1 MRTKENLKQAI
12 CEAIDKR
19 RGQIEKIGDQI
30 MVNPELGFKEFKTAK
45 LVAETMKSF
54 DIPHET
60 GLAITGVKGTISG
73 KNPGPTVALMGELD
87 SLLVS
92 DHPNADPETGAA
104 HACGHNAQ
112 IAGLMGAMMGVVDTG
127 AIDDLC
133 GNVVVFAVPAEEYV
147 EIEYRLGLMR
157 EGKLSFLGGKPE
169 LIQKGHFD
177 DVDLAA
183 IIHTHRSPELKKAA
197 VIKSC
202 NGCIV
207 KLIRYIGLAAH
218 AGSSPH
224 KGINALNAA
233 YLALAA
239 IHAQR
244 ETFQDEDAIRV
255 HPIITRGGDLVNVVP
270 ADVRLE
276 TFVRGKT
283 NDAIMDANIKVDR
296 ALRAGA
302 LAIGARVEINTLP
315 GYMPLQDDSEMQKL
329 FMQNAQMLFGVEECT
344 EAGHRTG
351 STDMGDISHIM
362 PSVHPS
368 MSGATGIS
376 HGNDFIISD
385 KEMAYLA
392 PAKALALMA
401 VDLLYGNAEKA
412 KEIQAQHKPI
422 MSKDEYLSYQNQ
434 IFQKE
439 IFDGETGTS
448 KKSNV

>member
-1 MRTKENLKQAI
+1 MRTKEELKQLI
-12 CEAIDKR
+12 CEAVDR
-19 RGQIEKIGDQI
+19 RREEIEKIGDQI
-30 MVNPELGFKEFKTAK
+30 MENPELGFKEYKTAK
-45 LVAETMKSF
+45 LVSDTLKAF

-60 GLAITGVKGTISG
+60 GLAITGVKGVING
-73 KNPGPTVALMGELD
+73 QNPGPTVALMGELD

-92 DHPNADPETGAA
+92 DHPHADSHTGAA

-112 IAGLMGAMMGVVDTG
+112 IAGLMGAMMGLVDTG

-133 GNVVVFAVPAEEYV
+133 GNIVIFAVPAEEYV
-147 EIEYRLGLMR
+147 EVEYRLGLMR
-157 EGKLSFLGGKPE
+157 EGKLRFLGGKPE

-177 DVDLAA
+177 DINLAA
-183 IIHTHRSPELKKAA
+183 MIHTHGSPELKKAA
-197 VIKSC
+197 VVQSC

-207 KLIRYIGLAAH
+207 KLIRYTGLAAH

-233 YLALAA
+233 HIALAA

-244 ETFQDEDAIRV
+244 EMFKDEDAIRV

-283 NDAIMDANIKVDR
+283 NEAIMDANIKVDR

-302 LAIGARVEINTLP
+302 LAIGAGVEINTLP
-315 GYMPLQDDSEMQKL
+315 GYMPLQDNRDMQKL
-329 FMQNAQMLFGVEECT
+329 FMQNARILVGGEACT

-362 PSVHPS
+362 PAVHPS
-368 MSGATGIS
+368 MSGASGIS
-376 HGNDFIISD
+376 HGNDFLISD

-401 VDLLYGNAEKA
+401 LDLLYGNAEKA
-412 KEIQAQHKPI
+412 KEIKAQHKPI
-422 MSKDEYLSYQNQ
+422 MSKEEYLSYQNR

-448 KKSNV
+448 SKSNV

>member
-1 MRTKENLKQAI
+1 MK
-12 CEAIDKR
+12 
-19 RGQIEKIGDQI
+19 
-30 MVNPELGFKEFKTAK
+30 NPELGFKEFKTSR
-45 LVAETMKSF
+45 LVADVMESF

-60 GLAITGVKGTISG
+60 ELAITGVKGVIRG
-73 KNPGPTVALMGELD
+73 KKPGPTVALMGELD

-92 DHPNADPETGAA
+92 DHPHADPETGAA

-112 IAGLMGAMMGVVDTG
+112 IAGLMGSMMGLTDTR
-127 AIDDLC
+127 AMDDLC
-133 GNVVVFAVPAEEYV
+133 GNIVIFAVPAEEYV
-147 EIEYRLGLMR
+147 EVEYRLGLLKA
-157 EGKLSFLGGKPE
+157 GKLSFLGGKPE

-183 IIHTHRSPELKKAA
+183 MIHTHGSPELKKAA
-197 VIKSC
+197 VMTSC

-207 KLIRYIGLAAH
+207 KLIRYKGLAAH
-218 AGSSPH
+218 AGGSPH

-233 YLALAA
+233 HLALAG

-244 ETFQDEDAIRV
+244 ETFKDEDAIRV

-283 NDAIMDANIKVDR
+283 NEAIMDANIKVDR

-302 LAIGARVEINTLP
+302 MAIGAKVEINTLP
-315 GYMPLQDDSEMQKL
+315 GYMPLRDDRAMQKL
-329 FMQNAQMLFGVEECT
+329 FMQNAQALFGAEECT
-344 EAGHRTG
+344 EIGHRTG

-362 PSVHPS
+362 PAVHPS
-368 MSGATGIS
+368 MSGASGIS
-376 HGNDFIISD
+376 HGNDFTISD
-385 KEMAYLA
+385 KDMAYLA

-401 VDLLYGNAEKA
+401 VDLLYDNAAKA

-422 MSKDEYLSYQNQ
+422 MSKEEYLSYQNQ
-434 IFQKE
+434 IFQNE
-439 IFDGETGTS
+439 IFDGETGIG
-448 KKSNV
+448 KKSAPEIH

>member
-1 MRTKENLKQAI
+1 MRSKEKLKQSI
-12 CEAIDKR
+12 CEAVERR
-19 RGQIEKIGDQI
+19 RGEIEKIGDHI
-30 MVNPELGFKEFKTAK
+30 MENPELGFKEFKTAK
-45 LVAETMKSF
+45 LVAKTMKSF
-54 DIPHET
+54 GIPHET
-60 GLAITGVKGTISG
+60 GLAITGVKGVFRG
-73 KNPGPTVALMGELD
+73 KHPGPTVALMGELD
-87 SLLVS
+87 SLLVF
-92 DHPNADPETGAA
+92 DHPHADSETGAA

-112 IAGLMGAMMGVVDTG
+112 IAGLMGAMMALVDTG
-127 AIDDLC
+127 AMDDLC
-133 GNVVVFAVPAEEYV
+133 GNVVFFAVPAEEYV
-147 EIEYRLGLMR
+147 EIEYRLGLVR

-197 VIKSC
+197 VVKSC
-202 NGCIV
+202 NGCVV
-207 KLIRYIGLAAH
+207 KLNRYKGLAAY

-233 YLALAA
+233 HIALAA

-244 ETFQDEDAIRV
+244 ETFKDEDAIRI

-270 ADVRLE
+270 ADVRIE

-283 NDAIMDANIKVDR
+283 NEAIMDANIKVDR
-296 ALRAGA
+296 ALTAGA
-302 LAIGARVEINTLP
+302 MAIGAKVEINTLP
-315 GYMPLQDDSEMQKL
+315 GYMPLQDDRNMQKL
-329 FMQNAQMLFGVEECT
+329 FLQNAQMLLGVEECT

-351 STDMGDISHIM
+351 STDMGDISHSM
-362 PSVHPS
+362 PAVHPS
-368 MSGATGIS
+368 MSGASGIS
-376 HGNDFIISD
+376 HGNNFLLSD

-392 PAKALALMA
+392 PSKVLALMA

-422 MSKDEYLSYQNQ
+422 MSKEEYLSYQKR

-448 KKSNV
+448 QKLDA